1 VVFGRN
7 VRRTAVAAVAG
18 GVVAL
23 LLTPPMASIW
33 AYDPPSTPWA
43 SMHWVERTF
52 GPTLE
57 AWGALSFRWSGLD
70 PYEIYGKGF
79 FLVYTAMAPIVRLVH
94 QRYKSRGGTSRWEHR
109 SWLVMWS
116 SLLVSAVADFVS
128 YWGVSIP
135 RPLGEVLW
143 GGGFLVEMIA
153 SALLLASTTV
163 YGGLSLRLDIVPA
176 WTSLSLVAVIPFGV
190 VMLGIVVD
198 YIPNGYAVPLSV
210 IWAAYGV
217 TLLLP
222 AGNALAQSEARNAF
236 SPEDDRQ
243 T

>member
-1 VVFGRN
+1 MVFGRS

-57 AWGALSFRWSGLD
+57 AWGALSFRWLGRD
-70 PYEIYGKGF
+70 PYELYGKGF
-79 FLVYTAMAPIVRLVH
+79 FLVYAAMAPILRLVH
-94 QRYKSRGGTSRWEHR
+94 RRYKSRGGASRWEHR
-109 SWLVMWS
+109 VWGVMWS
-116 SLLVSAVADFVS
+116 SLLVCAVADFVS

-135 RPLGEVLW
+135 RPLGEALW

-163 YGGLSLRLDIVPA
+163 YGALSLRLHVVPA
-176 WTSLSLVAVIPFGV
+176 WTSLSLLAVIPLAAL
-190 VMLGIVVD
+190 MLGIVVE
-198 YIPNGYAVPLSV
+198 YIPNGYALPLSV

-222 AGNALAQSEARNAF
+222 ARNTLARSQARSAF
-236 SPEDDRQ
+236 SPDDDR
-243 T
+243 